1 MSRTKGAVG
10 NTEWRDAVRKAAHEL
25 RDIGNDG
32 KPKKVK
38 ALSLMA
44 RSLVKRG
51 LDGDV
56 AAVREIGDRLD
67 GRAVQAV
74 EIAVPVAITRIEH
87 HIIAPKTEAAEAVVA
102 ASAGKPDR
110 KAAKQASNGVGS
122 GK

>member
-25 RDIGNDG
+25 RDNGDDG

-38 ALSLMA
+38 ALRVMA

-56 AAVREIGDRLD
+56 AAMKEMGDRLD
-67 GRAVQAV
+67 GKAVQAV
-74 EIAVPVAITRIEH
+74 EIAVPVRITRIER
-87 HIIAPKTEAAEAVVA
+87 HIVAPKALEAPVIEGHAVEVP
-102 ASAGKPDR
+102 ASGIG
-110 KAAKQASNGVGS
+110 NGVDAS
-122 GK
+122 E

>member
-25 RDIGNDG
+25 RDNGDDG

-38 ALSLMA
+38 ALRVMA
-44 RSLVKRG
+44 RSLIKRG

-56 AAVREIGDRLD
+56 AAMKEMGDRLD
-67 GRAVQAV
+67 GKAVQAV
-74 EIAVPVAITRIEH
+74 EIAVPVRFTMIER
-87 HIIAPKTEAAEAVVA
+87 HIVVPNSVEAEAVKA
-102 ASAGKPDR
+102 ASVGKVGR
-110 KAAKQASNGVGS
+110 KAAKQATSGPGS